1 MNSAARQSFLL
12 FVSAMAGSAAQTWQK
27 PPKAVLDALNAPTTP
42 TLAISP
48 TRTPALQGQA
58 VRYPPMSEVSQP
70 MLRLAGQR
78 INPKTNGLHNTTFN
92 SSLTLRKLPEGTE
105 IKIDM
110 PPGAKLS
117 GGRWSPDGAPGAF
130 TNTTAT
136 GVELWVA
143 DTATGKARRIEGVR
157 INAVM
162 GAGAAGG
169 GGRGGFSGGGGGN
182 VQWLPD
188 SKGLLVFTVKA
199 ARGAAPAALAS
210 P

>member
-12 FVSAMAGSAAQTWQK
+12 ILSAMAGSAAQTWQK
-27 PPKAVLDALNAPTTP
+27 PPKVVLDALNAPTTP

-48 TRTPALQGQA
+48 TRTYALEGQA
-58 VRYPPMSEVSQP
+58 VRYPPMAEVSQP

-105 IKIDM
+105 IKIYM

-117 GGRWSPDGAPGAF
+117 GGRWSPDGAHVAF
-130 TNTTAT
+130 TKTTAT

-162 GAGAAGG
+162 GAGA
-169 GGRGGFSGGGGGN
+169 
-182 VQWLPD
+182 
-188 SKGLLVFTVKA
+188 
-199 ARGAAPAALAS
+199 
-210 P
+210 

>member
-1 MNSAARQSFLL
+1 MNSAAKHSCLL
-12 FVSAMAGSAAQTWQK
+12 FLSVMVGSAAQSWQK

-48 TRTPALQGQA
+48 TRTHALQGQA

-110 PPGAKLS
+110 PAGAKLS
-117 GGRWSPDGAPGAF
+117 GGRWC
-130 TNTTAT
+130 
-136 GVELWVA
+136 
-143 DTATGKARRIEGVR
+143 
-157 INAVM
+157 
-162 GAGAAGG
+162 
-169 GGRGGFSGGGGGN
+169 GGFGGGGGGN
-182 VQWLPD
+182 VQWTPD

-199 ARGAAPAALAS
+199 ARGAAPAAPAA
-210 P
+210 PTGPNVQE

>member
-1 MNSAARQSFLL
+1 MNSAAKHSCLL
-12 FVSAMAGSAAQTWQK
+12 FLSVMVGSAAQSWQK

-48 TRTPALQGQA
+48 TRTHALQGQA

-105 IKIDM
+105 IRIET

-117 GGRWSPDGAPGAF
+117 GGRWSPDGAHVAF
-130 TNTTAT
+130 TNTTAQGT
-136 GVELWVA
+136 ELWI
-143 DTATGKARRIEGVR
+143 AR
-157 INAVM
+157 
-162 GAGAAGG
+162 
-169 GGRGGFSGGGGGN
+169 
-182 VQWLPD
+182 
-188 SKGLLVFTVKA
+188 TA
-199 ARGAAPAALAS
+199 ARKDGRS
-210 P
+210 Q